1 MDSVTPSASADRPR
15 HVVSISL
22 GSSAGDK
29 RVEAEVLGQRF
40 IIERIGTNGDLA
52 LFRKKLLEIDGKV
65 DAIGIGGINL
75 ALAAGTRKYYIRDA
89 VRAVAGLRTPVVD
102 GSGIKGS
109 WERHVITQ
117 VLPEVLGS
125 PLRGRRVLVAASVD
139 RYTMAEAFT
148 ETGAD
153 VVFGDFM
160 FGLGIPIGVRGLTT
174 IKVLAFLLLP
184 IFTRL
189 PFTWLYPTG
198 ERQDVI
204 TPKFERAY
212 RWAEIIAGDFHY
224 IKRHLPNDLSG
235 KIILT
240 NTVTAADIEILRQRR
255 VALLVTSTPE
265 MDGRSFGTNVLEA
278 VIITLAGRRPGE
290 MTPAEFLQWTRRAG
304 FTARVQRLEPLH
316 PLDGRTGG
324 PVY

>member
-1 MDSVTPSASADRPR
+1 MEPVKSSSSVDRPR

-29 RVEAEVLGQRF
+29 RVETDLLGQRF
-40 IIERIGTNGDLA
+40 IIERIGTNGDFA
-52 LFRKKLLEIDGKV
+52 LFRRKLLESDGKV

-75 ALAAGTRKYYIRDA
+75 SLGAGGRRYYIRDA
-89 VRAVAGLRTPVVD
+89 MRAVEGLRTPVVD

-109 WERHVITQ
+109 WERHVIRE
-117 VLPEVLGS
+117 VLPEALGS
-125 PLRGRRVLVAASVD
+125 PLRGRRVLLTASVD
-139 RYTMAEAFT
+139 RYSMAEAFT

-174 IKVLAFLLLP
+174 IKVLAFMLLP

-198 ERQDVI
+198 ERQDQI
-204 TPKFERAY
+204 TPKFGRAY

-224 IKRHLPNDLSG
+224 IKRHMPDDLSG

-240 NTVTAADIEILRQRR
+240 NTVTVADVEALRQRR
-255 VALLVTSTPE
+255 VALLITSTPE

-278 VIITLAGRRPGE
+278 VIITLSGRRPGE
-290 MTPAEFLQWTRRAG
+290 LTPAEYLEWTQRAG
-304 FTARVQRLEPLH
+304 FKPRVQRLVSPSA
-316 PLDGRTGG
+316 
-324 PVY
+324 